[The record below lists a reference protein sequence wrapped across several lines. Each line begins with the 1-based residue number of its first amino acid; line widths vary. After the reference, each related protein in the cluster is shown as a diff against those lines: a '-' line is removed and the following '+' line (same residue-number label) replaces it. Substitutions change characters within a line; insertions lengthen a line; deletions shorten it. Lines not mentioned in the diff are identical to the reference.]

1 MVELKSCASLV
12 NASALCGI
20 EQEVKGG
27 EMSANAV
34 VAEMS
39 AELEKERQKN
49 ALLKERISLLEA
61 QIQDFIM
68 LSNGQGN
75 CSSARERSFKKFK
88 RQKVKRSIED
98 IEAQKLASE
107 TQCMRPKDANRL
119 INWMS
124 TYDTQLFDFRDGD
137 SAANCDDTYNTDNC
151 HDEYFD
157 VNEINVDHTETEN
170 GNKEEAASEIK
181 ELLEGVRKEIDVS
194 CKAGSSGDQVDSAS
208 LHVNRGSKEDTSEL
222 NKHDTGELK
231 ANGEYQAL
239 TIISSMQKKSP
250 KVAFCP
256 KEVKKIINLEEL
268 LQENAQSHTIRKIIV
283 FASLG
288 IRHGCDDMYELDFNH
303 FSIVKKGEPYVSSS
317 DPGEHVL
324 YENPGVQRKIFYRN
338 RQNQTLCPLRI
349 LEQERAMRPSDTS
362 CPSCLFL
369 CIKYGGRTRNL
380 PQNEYVRQRMGRN
393 KLKSFGPLICRMALL
408 VHIRSGS
415 FFFKALGITLLF
427 MAGFPDDLVQKE
439 TKYRNLDILQKY
451 YRTDADAEGEELFLT
466 QTMPCDTNASPVF
479 PQLDG
484 KKTLSKSKGKKHT
497 SSVGKLHNPQKAS
510 TVESAPSTFAP
521 PTQFGLMG
529 YTSIQTQAMT
539 AFQSMPSQTPADSP
553 PALSNPSIKSSTPK
567 YNHHNRYSYPVPPP
581 HPANSFMPLM
591 YWSSPNVFPPCTYS
605 PSYGYPTFPPA
616 GNYIP
621 IHPLP
626 YYCHTSCSS
635 LVPKPVQGSG
645 RSYAASA
652 QTDGDSNSSSST
664 THPYEDQTK
673 LI

>member
-1 MVELKSCASLV
+1 
-12 NASALCGI
+12 
-20 EQEVKGG
+20 
-27 EMSANAV
+27 
-34 VAEMS
+34 
-39 AELEKERQKN
+39 
-49 ALLKERISLLEA
+49 
-61 QIQDFIM
+61 
-68 LSNGQGN
+68 
-75 CSSARERSFKKFK
+75 
-88 RQKVKRSIED
+88 
-98 IEAQKLASE
+98 
-107 TQCMRPKDANRL
+107 
-119 INWMS
+119 
-124 TYDTQLFDFRDGD
+124 
-137 SAANCDDTYNTDNC
+137 
-151 HDEYFD
+151 
-157 VNEINVDHTETEN
+157 
-170 GNKEEAASEIK
+170 
-181 ELLEGVRKEIDVS
+181 
-194 CKAGSSGDQVDSAS
+194 
-208 LHVNRGSKEDTSEL
+208 
-222 NKHDTGELK
+222 
-231 ANGEYQAL
+231 
-239 TIISSMQKKSP
+239 MQKKPP

-288 IRHGCDDMYELDFNH
+288 IRHGCEDMYELDFNH

-324 YENPGVQRKIFYRN
+324 YENPGVQRKVFYPN

-393 KLKSFGPLICRMALL
+393 KLKSFGPVICRMALL
-408 VHIRSGS
+408 VHTRGGS

-451 YRTDADAEGEELFLT
+451 YRTDADAEGEELFFT
-466 QTMPCDTNASPVF
+466 QPMPCDTNACPGF
-479 PQLDG
+479 PQLAG
-484 KKTLSKSKGKKHT
+484 KKTLIKSKGKKHP
-497 SSVGKLHNPQKAS
+497 SSVSKLHNPQKVS

-529 YTSIQTQAMT
+529 YTSIQTHAMT

-553 PALSNPSIKSSTPK
+553 PALSNPSIKSAAPK
-567 YNHHNRYSYPVPPP
+567 HNHHNSYSYPVPPP
-581 HPANSFMPLM
+581 HPANSFMPMM

-626 YYCHTSCSS
+626 FYCHTSCNS
-635 LVPKPVQGSG
+635 LVPKPVLGSG

-652 QTDGDSNSSSST
+652 QTDGDSNSSSNT

>member
-1 MVELKSCASLV
+1 MVELKSCANLV

-49 ALLKERISLLEA
+49 AVLKERISLLEA
-61 QIQDFIM
+61 QLQDFIM

-88 RQKVKRSIED
+88 RQKVKRSTEE

-124 TYDTQLFDFRDGD
+124 TYDTQLFHFRDGD
-137 SAANCDDTYNTDNC
+137 SAANCDDTYDTDNC

-157 VNEINVDHTETEN
+157 GNEINVDHTETEN
-170 GNKEEAASEIK
+170 GNKEEAAREMK

-194 CKAGSSGDQVDSAS
+194 CKAVSSGDQVDSAS
-208 LHVNRGSKEDTSEL
+208 LHVNQRLKEDINEL

-239 TIISSMQKKSP
+239 TKMLSMQKKPP

-268 LQENAQSHTIRKIIV
+268 LPENAQSHTIRKIIV

-288 IRHGCDDMYELDFNH
+288 IRHGCEDMYELDFNH

-317 DPGEHVL
+317 DPG
-324 YENPGVQRKIFYRN
+324 
-338 RQNQTLCPLRI
+338 
-349 LEQERAMRPSDTS
+349 
-362 CPSCLFL
+362 
-369 CIKYGGRTRNL
+369 
-380 PQNEYVRQRMGRN
+380 RMGRN
-393 KLKSFGPLICRMALL
+393 KLKSFGPVICRMALL

-466 QTMPCDTNASPVF
+466 QPMPCDTNASSGF
-479 PQLDG
+479 PQLAG
-484 KKTLSKSKGKKHT
+484 KKTLIKSKGKKHP
-497 SSVGKLHNPQKAS
+497 SSISKLHNPQKAS

-521 PTQFGLMG
+521 PIQFGLVG
-529 YTSIQTQAMT
+529 YTSIQTHAMT
-539 AFQSMPSQTPADSP
+539 AFQSMPSQTPADSL
-553 PALSNPSIKSSTPK
+553 PALSNPSIKNAAPK
-567 YNHHNRYSYPVPPP
+567 HNHHNRYSYPVPPP
-581 HPANSFMPLM
+581 HPANSFMPMM

-626 YYCHTSCSS
+626 YYSHTSCNS
-635 LVPKPVQGSG
+635 LVPKQVQGSG
-645 RSYAASA
+645 IFYAASA
-652 QTDGDSNSSSST
+652 PTDGDSNSSSST
-664 THPYEDQTK
+664 THAYEDQTK
-673 LI
+673 LIS